1 MLNPVLIKLPGA
13 KMKRTT
19 VARKALRIIAYLFGL
34 FIFLLILVAIVFSI
48 YRDEI
53 GEKLLLRVNNMQKGT
68 ISFSDITF
76 SPFVHFP
83 DLSVKLTNVYYVYHH
98 NGHSIQKPDTIAA
111 LGNLYIAADAKNLFG
126 GKIVLSKITLS
137 DGTLSLVQY
146 PDSTINLIQ
155 ALNVNNRDGPTGELD
170 SPVRKDSK
178 EAVEMAVRSIA
189 ISDFDIQYLQP
200 GTQEKFRFGI
210 DQLEASLAYNVG
222 GLSSDLDVEALVE
235 APGILKNWEYGLPI
249 NVSTSFHFNQELG
262 HLTIEPSVL
271 MVRSAIFKFD
281 GDVSFSDQVTID
293 LSLNAE
299 DADMSFFESWLT
311 SDGLKNLKSGE
322 TFFSGT
328 ISGMLGDQIPEM
340 DFAFGMRNVEL
351 YIPQVGRSITGLGLE
366 GNFNSG
372 IQPDFSAASLVVRDI
387 SGYLPGGHINGNL
400 ALNDFTMPSIS
411 MFWDIEADVSG
422 FDDVFNVPVISDLEG
437 RISFFEKADGVYN
450 LKTKAW
456 MSVENESL
464 LQLDSVSLNVAGF
477 GAFRDIT
484 GRITRSVDTL
494 VIEDLN
500 FVSGKSDFRINGEVF
515 NLLSAFTKKND
526 QITASLEV
534 ISDTLDLP
542 VFLSFDPRIGRGFP
556 YRITGIELEVDA
568 ITSRDKLQ
576 RYESNPEIDFGIGY
590 LRATIEK
597 LFPEIIIEKGTMRL
611 AEKEARTYLTF
622 NDFSIAVAGGQIE
635 SDVVFWSRPEDPDQ
649 VTVDADVRGLDP
661 ASMFFSGMDDIPPI
675 AQGSLT
681 TTVHSQLDLNRD
693 SIDFDFVSLVVETL
707 QYFSEK
713 DTIEVAGLGL
723 EAQEV
728 TYMDRNNP
736 LRDMSG
742 VLKINAREVKTN
754 RFHVEDVA
762 YSIDVD
768 QGKYVVY
775 PEKVQFFGKEGNGIY
790 QLQPFSSQP
799 SYSIKYEVIEFNV
812 ETLLQRILKDTLLTG
827 PMDIDMELSFS
838 GRGNRELLTNL
849 NGNMNLYGKD
859 MTIYGI
865 DLDNVIRKYQKS
877 QKFSLVDVGAVA
889 LAGPIGL
896 AVTKGTQFAGLAIG
910 NYGESTEVKEMVS
923 QWLFTN
929 GRITLQDVAFTT
941 SSNLIAGK
949 GWIDLG
955 SDSLEV
961 TIAVLDRNRCRIV
974 SQTIFGNL
982 DNPQHSEV
990 NIVGTLLGPV
1000 TNLLDI
1006 SRDTDCT
1013 PFYTGRLRHPLVDNQ
1028 NDKP

>member
-1 MLNPVLIKLPGA
+1 
-13 KMKRTT
+13 
-19 VARKALRIIAYLFGL
+19 
-34 FIFLLILVAIVFSI
+34 
-48 YRDEI
+48 
-53 GEKLLLRVNNMQKGT
+53 
-68 ISFSDITF
+68 
-76 SPFVHFP
+76 
-83 DLSVKLTNVYYVYHH
+83 
-98 NGHSIQKPDTIAA
+98 
-111 LGNLYIAADAKNLFG
+111 
-126 GKIVLSKITLS
+126 
-137 DGTLSLVQY
+137 
-146 PDSTINLIQ
+146 
-155 ALNVNNRDGPTGELD
+155 
-170 SPVRKDSK
+170 
-178 EAVEMAVRSIA
+178 
-189 ISDFDIQYLQP
+189 
-200 GTQEKFRFGI
+200 
-210 DQLEASLAYNVG
+210 
-222 GLSSDLDVEALVE
+222 
-235 APGILKNWEYGLPI
+235 
-249 NVSTSFHFNQELG
+249 
-262 HLTIEPSVL
+262 
-271 MVRSAIFKFD
+271 
-281 GDVSFSDQVTID
+281 
-293 LSLNAE
+293 
-299 DADMSFFESWLT
+299 
-311 SDGLKNLKSGE
+311 
-322 TFFSGT
+322 
-328 ISGMLGDQIPEM
+328 
-340 DFAFGMRNVEL
+340 
-351 YIPQVGRSITGLGLE
+351 
-366 GNFNSG
+366 
-372 IQPDFSAASLVVRDI
+372 
-387 SGYLPGGHINGNL
+387 
-400 ALNDFTMPSIS
+400 
-411 MFWDIEADVSG
+411 
-422 FDDVFNVPVISDLEG
+422 
-437 RISFFEKADGVYN
+437 
-450 LKTKAW
+450 
-456 MSVENESL
+456 
-464 LQLDSVSLNVAGF
+464 
-477 GAFRDIT
+477 
-484 GRITRSVDTL
+484 
-494 VIEDLN
+494 
-500 FVSGKSDFRINGEVF
+500 
-515 NLLSAFTKKND
+515 
-526 QITASLEV
+526 
-534 ISDTLDLP
+534 
-542 VFLSFDPRIGRGFP
+542 
-556 YRITGIELEVDA
+556 
-568 ITSRDKLQ
+568 
-576 RYESNPEIDFGIGY
+576 
-590 LRATIEK
+590 
-597 LFPEIIIEKGTMRL
+597 
-611 AEKEARTYLTF
+611 
-622 NDFSIAVAGGQIE
+622 
-635 SDVVFWSRPEDPDQ
+635 
-649 VTVDADVRGLDP
+649 
-661 ASMFFSGMDDIPPI
+661 
-675 AQGSLT
+675 
-681 TTVHSQLDLNRD
+681 
-693 SIDFDFVSLVVETL
+693 
-707 QYFSEK
+707 
-713 DTIEVAGLGL
+713 
-723 EAQEV
+723 
-728 TYMDRNNP
+728 
-736 LRDMSG
+736 MSG